1 MKMRGEEMGR
11 DERMGTRG
19 KENRREGN
27 RGRGK
32 DGELREEKF
41 N

>member
-32 DGELREEKF
+32 GWGTEGREI
-41 N
+41 